1 MDVIEIRKE
10 FPALLKCPDYVFGDA
25 PTGTQCHFS
34 VSEAMHKYLDNPG
47 AHLMGGYPGAINTQE
62 TTIKARNSAA
72 AFFNCK
78 PSEVLYIIVN
88 VNYSGVVYSYRAQS
102 FSSLKTGLPSTRH
115 KCKLLHLVKV

>member
-78 PSEVLYIIVN
+78 PSEVSKHIGNKSKPLQPW
-88 VNYSGVVYSYRAQS
+88 GVML
-102 FSSLKTGLPSTRH
+102 FNPFLI
-115 KCKLLHLVKV
+115 